1 MSNIISL
8 KDMSDVPGVLITMD
22 SSKDC
27 SIKVEYQEKVYI
39 SRSAETNYTI
49 MKLRLKILSLMQL
62 INIML

>member
-1 MSNIISL
+1 MSNIIAL
-8 KDMSDVPGVLITMD
+8 KDMSDVPGVLIAMD
-22 SSKDC
+22 SSNDC